1 MSHEFRLPDIGEG
14 LTEAEIVTWHVEVG
28 DEVAVD
34 QLIVEVE
41 TAKTVVE
48 IPSPHAGTI
57 VSLGGDPGAVIE
69 VGAVLFVVSSQDD
82 VPLTAAPEPAADRAP
97 EPSPTSMPP
106 PTERPVHAEA
116 PVRAPSSQG
125 PRAMPVV
132 RKLAADRGIDLAEVT
147 GTGPGGSITRSDV
160 EDFTATDAPQGEM
173 VRLTPTRRAI
183 AEHMAEAWRTIPH
196 VTVQAE
202 LRAESLLAA
211 RATDGERLSLESIVA
226 ERALPLLK
234 EFPDFNA
241 TFMNDAV
248 FHRTEYHL
256 GFAVDTEAGLI
267 VVVIHDADQMTTVEI
282 HNEFARLAAAAK
294 DRSLTMDEVTGQT
307 FTISNIGALGGGHGT
322 PIIPVGTTAIMSIGR
337 ATSQPIVMDGSLA
350 VGLVAPMDLSYDHRV
365 IDGGLGQ
372 RFLGALTG
380 ALER

>member
-57 VSLGGDPGAVIE
+57 ISLGGGPGAVIA
-69 VGAVLFVVSSQDD
+69 VGAVLFVVSSDD
-82 VPLTAAPEPAADRAP
+82 AHRAAAPGPATDTTP
-97 EPSPTSMPP
+97 EPGPTGTLPP
-106 PTERPVHAEA
+106 PTQRPVRTET
-116 PVRAPSSQG
+116 PVRARLSQG

-160 EDFTATDAPQGEM
+160 ENFTATDAPQGEM

-211 RATDGERLSLESIVA
+211 RATDGERLSLESIIA

-234 EFPDFNA
+234 EYPDFNA
-241 TFMNDAV
+241 TFMDDAV
-248 FHRTEYHL
+248 LHRTEYHL
-256 GFAVDTEAGLI
+256 GFAVDTEAGLV

-282 HNEFARLAAAAK
+282 HDEFTRLAAAAK
-294 DRSLTMDEVTGQT
+294 DRTLTMDEVIGQT

-337 ATSQPIVMDGSLA
+337 ATSQPIVVDGSLA
-350 VGLVAPMDLSYDHRV
+350 VGLVAPVDLSYDHRV

-372 RFLGALTG
+372 RFLGALTD
-380 ALER
+380 ALGR